1 MQTLDDIYRKKKSRV
16 FPLLCLL
23 VLVAAAAAV
32 ARGCFGGP
40 ADEAAPEAGQTSA
53 DAAGADGEAP
63 ADGAAATAAAGEEAA
78 AAEVPAPAAERPE
91 TQVPVPSPDA
101 PRVGSLD
108 KAELEKAF
116 EEAAAFEKT
125 GKLYDARN
133 VLLAA
138 LDRAG
143 EAEAVELERELGRL
157 SAEIYFTPRPG
168 PDKIVHAVKEGD
180 SLARL
185 ADRYVCPVALIM
197 RANGVKDANR
207 IRPGQT
213 LVFPDHPKF
222 AVTVSKSKNT
232 LLLTLDGKFFKR
244 YVVGTGANAKTP
256 AGTWKMVDREEH
268 PGWWKDGRMIPY
280 GDPQNILG
288 THWLALEP
296 TGDTPR
302 VSGYGIHGTWDN
314 STLGKQ
320 SSAGCI
326 RMRNADVEEL
336 YVLLPRGTP
345 VLVVE

>member
-1 MQTLDDIYRKKKSRV
+1 MQTIDDIYRKRKPRAL
-16 FPLLCLL
+16 PLFCFAA
-23 VLVAAAAAV
+23 LVAAAAA
-32 ARGCFGGP
+32 AFALHGCGGGETASAEAAEPAATAEPAQAGP
-40 ADEAAPEAGQTSA
+40 AA
-53 DAAGADGEAP
+53 DAATAP
-63 ADGAAATAAAGEEAA
+63 EQTGPAA
-78 AAEVPAPAAERPE
+78 PAPAEA
-91 TQVPVPSPDA
+91 QAAAPVPSPDA

-108 KAELEKAF
+108 KAALDKAF

-125 GKLYDARN
+125 GKLYDARD

-143 EAEAVELERELGRL
+143 EAEAAELERELGRL
-157 SAEIYFTPRPG
+157 ATDIYFTPRPG
-168 PDKIVHAVKEGD
+168 PDKVVYAVKEGD
-180 SLARL
+180 SLAKL
-185 ADRYVCPVALIM
+185 ADRYVCPVAFIM

-256 AGTWKMVDREEH
+256 AGTYDMVERIEH
-268 PGWWKDGRMIPY
+268 PGWWNDGVEIPY
-280 GDPQNILG
+280 GDPANILG

-302 VSGYGIHGTWDN
+302 VSGYGIHGTWDE
-314 STLGKQ
+314 SSLGKQ
-320 SSAGCI
+320 SSAGCV
-326 RMRNADVEEL
+326 RMRNRDVEEL

>member
-1 MQTLDDIYRKKKSRV
+1 M
-16 FPLLCLL
+16 
-23 VLVAAAAAV
+23 
-32 ARGCFGGP
+32 
-40 ADEAAPEAGQTSA
+40 
-53 DAAGADGEAP
+53 AAGRTAP
-63 ADGAAATAAAGEEAA
+63 PETPAAAGEPVPATDAPRTGTLSEEDFKKAVA
-78 AAEVPAPAAERPE
+78 AAEAAEKDGR
-91 TQVPVPSPDA
+91 
-101 PRVGSLD
+101 
-108 KAELEKAF
+108 
-116 EEAAAFEKT
+116 
-125 GKLYDARN
+125 LYDARD

-138 LDRAG
+138 LDRSG
-143 EAEAVELERELGRL
+143 ENFAPALEQMLGRL
-157 SAEIYFTPRPG
+157 SSDIYFTPRPG
-168 PDKIVHAVKEGD
+168 PDKIVYAVKEGD

-197 RANGVKDANR
+197 RANRIKDAKR
-207 IRPGQT
+207 IQPGQT

-268 PGWWKDGRMIPY
+268 PSWWKDGEPIPY
-280 GDPQNILG
+280 GDPRNILG

-320 SSAGCI
+320 SSAGCV
-326 RMRNADVEEL
+326 RMRNEDVEEL

-345 VLVVE
+345 VRIVE

>member
-1 MQTLDDIYRKKKSRV
+1 MQTLDDIYRKKKSRA
-16 FPLLCLL
+16 FPLFC
-23 VLVAAAAAV
+23 LVALAAAV
-32 ARGCFGGP
+32 AAVCVVRGCFRNGTGETVP
-40 ADEAAPEAGQTSA
+40 AETDGTAPETA
-53 DAAGADGEAP
+53 
-63 ADGAAATAAAGEEAA
+63 AAAGETAETAA
-78 AAEVPAPAAERPE
+78 APEPAAQSPAPDSAPA
-91 TQVPVPSPDA
+91 VPSPDA

-125 GKLYDARN
+125 GKLYDARD
-133 VLLAA
+133 VLLSA

-143 EAEAVELERELGRL
+143 GPQAAELERELGRL